1 MFCNK
6 CGAKLENDAQFCSV
20 CGKRVEI
27 ITPLKNTVE
36 EKREKGSFKRHKVII
51 SVLAIL
57 LILSAAFNIIQITTS
72 DSVQGGDALDSEIKT
87 EQNKHNNLV
96 EKGIDA
102 LAVKWAEIYAKDNS
116 TNGYLE
122 IYHTRIFDIT
132 PDESDAFFQE
142 LDRGLEIDYIIEF
155 SLYSDYFAS
164 SPYFHDA
171 AVYDTVLVYKDGTT
185 TVASNFFQMYSNL
198 TYNYDYSRFLT
209 EIDDLGANY
218 NQIIRLE

>member
-72 DSVQGGDALDSEIKT
+72 DSVQGGDALDF
-87 EQNKHNNLV
+87 
-96 EKGIDA
+96 
-102 LAVKWAEIYAKDNS
+102 
-116 TNGYLE
+116 
-122 IYHTRIFDIT
+122 RM
-132 PDESDAFFQE
+132 
-142 LDRGLEIDYIIEF
+142 
-155 SLYSDYFAS
+155 
-164 SPYFHDA
+164 HD
-171 AVYDTVLVYKDGTT
+171 
-185 TVASNFFQMYSNL
+185 
-198 TYNYDYSRFLT
+198 
-209 EIDDLGANY
+209 
-218 NQIIRLE
+218 